1 VGAAKIDITPSA
13 DAALPMSGYA
23 DRKEGFKGIHDH
35 IYARAIVVGDGAK
48 LAAIVTWELI
58 GVPTAVWEALSQR
71 IAQETGIAVECQLIA
86 AVHDHSAP
94 APFGMYGNDS
104 PKSAAY
110 TKQVEDAS
118 VEAVRRAKEN
128 LQPAKI
134 GIGTGKTYVNI
145 NRREYSS
152 EGGWWLGY
160 NPEGPSDK
168 TVTVI
173 RFDTPSGKPIA
184 LLINYSVHAVVM
196 GGENWR
202 RSSGFLLAGRF
213 MLLPLARL
221 YRNGR
226 NKVAASD
233 SGLLSCDLSCHSRA
247 ARSRRPRC
255 NIRISLLPTAMMP
268 AVRSSPS
275 TSVADSR

>member
-1 VGAAKIDITPSA
+1 MRTSPFRGSFWMRGGILFATALLFGAGLLPARAAERGPLQAGAAKVDITPAA

-23 DRKEGFKGIHDH
+23 SRKEGFKGIHDH
-35 IYARAIVVGDGAK
+35 IYARAIVVSDGVK

-104 PKSAAY
+104 PKSAVY

-134 GIGTGKTYVNI
+134 GIGTGKAYVNI
-145 NRREYSS
+145 NRREYSF

-160 NPEGPSDK
+160 N
-168 TVTVI
+168 
-173 RFDTPSGKPIA
+173 
-184 LLINYSVHAVVM
+184 L
-196 GGENWR
+196 
-202 RSSGFLLAGRF
+202 
-213 MLLPLARL
+213 
-221 YRNGR
+221 
-226 NKVAASD
+226 
-233 SGLLSCDLSCHSRA
+233 
-247 ARSRRPRC
+247 
-255 NIRISLLPTAMMP
+255 
-268 AVRSSPS
+268 
-275 TSVADSR
+275 